1 MTVKITKPE
10 VNIREKLTELD
21 YAHVPY
27 EKMPAG
33 SVIQTVSE
41 MYTTRIAT
49 ASTAFVAT
57 GYYVEINP
65 KFKNSKIFVSIS
77 TSGNNNNS
85 VGHDMFYTLFRVTD
99 NGFGST
105 TSLNL
110 GHGTYG
116 FAGLRTNA
124 AASGTNN
131 RLEVPISMN
140 YFDDGIDIIN
150 TDPIKYEIWFRS
162 ESSSTSVEIPQLI
175 GCITSITAQ
184 EIKQ

>member
-1 MTVKITKPE
+1 MVVKVSKPE
-10 VNIREKLTELD
+10 VNIREKINELD
-21 YAHVPY
+21 YAQVPY

-41 MYTTRIAT
+41 TYKTRIAT
-49 ASTAFVAT
+49 GSTAFVAT
-57 GYYVEINP
+57 GYYVEISP
-65 KFKNSKIFVSIS
+65 KFKSSKIFVTVS
-77 TSGNNNNS
+77 TSGNNNNT
-85 VGHDMFYTLFRVTD
+85 VGHDMFYTLFRITND
-99 NGFGST
+99 GSSN

-110 GHGTYG
+110 GSATYG
-116 FAGLRTNA
+116 FGGLRTNL

-140 YFDDGIDIIN
+140 YFDDVTN

-175 GCITSITAQ
+175 GQITSITAQ

>member
-1 MTVKITKPE
+1 MTVKANKPAFN
-10 VNIREKLTELD
+10 VREKLKSLD
-21 YAHVPY
+21 YSHIPY

-41 MYTTRIAT
+41 MYNTRIAT
-49 ASTAFVAT
+49 GSTSFVST
-57 GYYVEINP
+57 GFYVEINP
-65 KFKNSKIFVSIS
+65 KFKNSKIFVTIS

-85 VGHDMFYTLFRVTD
+85 VGHDMFYTLFRITNDTD
-99 NGFGST
+99 GSSN

-110 GHGTYG
+110 GHPTYG
-116 FAGLRTNA
+116 FGGLRTNL

-140 YFDDGIDIIN
+140 YFDDVTN
-150 TDPIKYEIWFRS
+150 TGPIKYEIWFRS
-162 ESSSTSVEIPQLI
+162 ESSSSSVEIPQLI

>member
-1 MTVKITKPE
+1 MTVRITKPE

-41 MYTTRIAT
+41 MYNTRIAT
-49 ASTAFVAT
+49 GSTAFVAT
-57 GYYVEINP
+57 GYYVEISP
-65 KFKNSKIFVSIS
+65 KFKSSKIFVTIS

-85 VGHDMFYTLFRVTD
+85 VGHDMFYTLFRITND
-99 NGFGST
+99 GSTT

-110 GHGTYG
+110 GSATYG
-116 FAGLRTNA
+116 FGGVRTNL

-140 YFDDGIDIIN
+140 YFDDVTN

-162 ESSSTSVEIPQLI
+162 ESSSSSVEIPQLI

>member
-1 MTVKITKPE
+1 MTVKIEKSE
-10 VNIREKLTELD
+10 IDIRDKLTSLD
-21 YAHVPY
+21 YNTVPY
-27 EKMPAG
+27 HKMPAG

-41 MYTTRIAT
+41 TYNTRI
-49 ASTAFVAT
+49 STGSTSFVST
-57 GYYVEINP
+57 GFYVEISP

-77 TSGNNNNS
+77 TSGNNNNT
-85 VGHDMFYTLFRVTD
+85 VGHDMFYTLFRITS
-99 NGFGST
+99 NGTST

-110 GHGTYG
+110 GHATYG

-140 YFDDGIDIIN
+140 YFDDVNSTN
-150 TDPIKYEIWFRS
+150 TIKYEIWFRS
-162 ESSSTSVEIPQLI
+162 ESTSSSVEIPMLV
-175 GCITSITAQ
+175 GCITSVTAQ

>member
-41 MYTTRIAT
+41 MYNTRIAT
-49 ASTAFVAT
+49 GSTSFVST
-57 GYYVEINP
+57 GFYVEINQ
-65 KFKNSKIFVSIS
+65 KFKSSKIFVSIS

-85 VGHDMFYTLFRVTD
+85 VGHDMFYTLFRITND
-99 NGFGST
+99 GSSN

-110 GHGTYG
+110 GHATLG
-116 FAGLRTNA
+116 FGGVRTNA

-140 YFDDGIDIIN
+140 YFDDVTN
-150 TDPIKYEIWFRS
+150 TDTIKYEIWFRS
-162 ESSSTSVEIPQLI
+162 ESASSSVEMPMLVGQ
-175 GCITSITAQ
+175 ITSITAQ

>member
-1 MTVKITKPE
+1 MTIFVNKPE
-10 VNIREKLTELD
+10 VNIREKISQLD

-41 MYTTRIAT
+41 SYNTRIAT
-49 ASTAFVAT
+49 GSTSFVTT
-57 GYYVEINP
+57 GFYVEISP
-65 KFKNSKIFVSIS
+65 KFKSSKIFVSIS

-85 VGHDMFYTLFRVTD
+85 VGHDMFYTLFRLTD

-110 GHGTYG
+110 GHATYG
-116 FAGLRTNA
+116 FGGLRTNA
-124 AASGTNN
+124 AASGINN

-140 YFDDGIDIIN
+140 YFDDVDT

-162 ESSSTSVEIPQLI
+162 ESSSSSVEIPQLV

>member
-1 MTVKITKPE
+1 MTIIVTKPE
-10 VNIREKLTELD
+10 INIREKLTELD

-41 MYTTRIAT
+41 MYNTRIAT
-49 ASTAFVAT
+49 GSTSFVST
-57 GYYVEINP
+57 GFYVEINP
-65 KFKNSKIFVSIS
+65 KFKNSKIFVTIS

-85 VGHDMFYTLFRVTD
+85 VGHDMFYTLFRITND
-99 NGFGST
+99 NDGSSN

-110 GHGTYG
+110 GHNTLG
-116 FAGLRTNA
+116 FGGVRTNA

-140 YFDDGIDIIN
+140 YFDDVTN
-150 TDPIKYEIWFRS
+150 TDTIKYEIWFRS
-162 ESSSTSVEIPQLI
+162 ESASSSVEMPMLVGQ
-175 GCITSITAQ
+175 ITSITAQ

>member
-1 MTVKITKPE
+1 MTVYANKPAFN
-10 VNIREKLTELD
+10 VREKLKELD
-21 YAHVPY
+21 YGKVPY
-27 EKMPAG
+27 HKMPAG

-41 MYTTRIAT
+41 RYNTRI
-49 ASTAFVAT
+49 STGSTSFVST
-57 GYYVEINP
+57 GFYVEINP

-77 TSGNNNNS
+77 TSGNNNNT
-85 VGHDMFYTLFRVTD
+85 VGHDMFYTLFRITSD
-99 NGFGST
+99 GTST

-110 GHGTYG
+110 GHPTYG
-116 FAGLRTNA
+116 FGGLRTNA

-140 YFDDGIDIIN
+140 YFDDVN
-150 TDPIKYEIWFRS
+150 STDTIKYEIWFRS
-162 ESSSTSVEIPQLI
+162 ESASSSVEIPQLI

>member
-1 MTVKITKPE
+1 MTVRIAKSEIN
-10 VNIREKLTELD
+10 VREKISELD
-21 YAHVPY
+21 YTHVPY

-41 MYTTRIAT
+41 TYKTRIAT
-49 ASTAFVAT
+49 GSTAFVAT
-57 GYYVEINP
+57 GYYVEISP
-65 KFKNSKIFVSIS
+65 KFKSSKIFVSIS

-85 VGHDMFYTLFRVTD
+85 VGHDMFYTLFKITN
-99 NGFGST
+99 NGFDGT

-110 GHGTYG
+110 GSATYG
-116 FAGLRTNA
+116 FGGLRTNL

-140 YFDDGIDIIN
+140 YFDDVTN

-162 ESSSTSVEIPQLI
+162 ESSSSSVEIPQLI

>member
-1 MTVKITKPE
+1 MTVFVKKPE
-10 VNIREKLTELD
+10 LNIREKLNELD
-21 YAHVPY
+21 YTHVPY

-41 MYTTRIAT
+41 MYNTRIAT
-49 ASTAFVAT
+49 GSTSFVST
-57 GYYVEINP
+57 GFYVEISP
-65 KFKNSKIFVSIS
+65 KFKGSKIFVSIS
-77 TSGNNNNS
+77 TSGNNNNT
-85 VGHDMFYTLFRVTD
+85 VGHDLFYTLFRITD
-99 NGFGST
+99 NGSGGT

-110 GHGTYG
+110 GHATYG

-140 YFDDGIDIIN
+140 YFDDAEDLKK
-150 TDPIKYEIWFRS
+150 IKYEIWFRS
-162 ESSSTSVEIPQLI
+162 ESASSSVEIPQLV
-175 GCITSITAQ
+175 GCITSVTAQ

>member
-1 MTVKITKPE
+1 MTVYANKPAFN
-10 VNIREKLTELD
+10 VREKLKELD
-21 YAHVPY
+21 YGKVPY
-27 EKMPAG
+27 HKMPAG

-41 MYTTRIAT
+41 TYNTRI
-49 ASTAFVAT
+49 STGSTSFVST
-57 GYYVEINP
+57 GFYVEINP

-77 TSGNNNNS
+77 TSGNNNNT
-85 VGHDMFYTLFRVTD
+85 VGHDLFYTLFRITSD
-99 NGFGST
+99 GTST

-110 GHGTYG
+110 GHATYG

-140 YFDDGIDIIN
+140 YFDNVNGED
-150 TDPIKYEIWFRS
+150 TIKYEIWFRS
-162 ESSSTSVEIPQLI
+162 ESASSSVEMPMLV
-175 GCITSITAQ
+175 GCITSVTAQ

>member
-1 MTVKITKPE
+1 MTVFVNKPE
-10 VNIREKLTELD
+10 VNIREKISELD

-41 MYTTRIAT
+41 RYITRIAT
-49 ASTAFVAT
+49 GSTSFVST
-57 GYYVEINP
+57 GFYVEISP
-65 KFKNSKIFVSIS
+65 KFKSSKIFVSIS

-99 NGFGST
+99 NGFGGT

-116 FAGLRTNA
+116 FGGVRTNA

-162 ESSSTSVEIPQLI
+162 ESSSSSVEIPQLI

>member
-1 MTVKITKPE
+1 MTVYASKPE
-10 VNIREKLTELD
+10 INVREKLKELD
-21 YAHVPY
+21 YGHVPY
-27 EKMPAG
+27 DKMPAG

-49 ASTAFVAT
+49 GSTAFVAT

-77 TSGNNNNS
+77 TSGNNNNT
-85 VGHDMFYTLFRVTD
+85 VGHDMFYTLLRITSD
-99 NGFGST
+99 GTST

-110 GHGTYG
+110 GHATYG
-116 FAGLRTNA
+116 FGGLRTNA

-140 YFDDGIDIIN
+140 YFDDVTN

-162 ESSSTSVEIPQLI
+162 ESSSSSVEIPQLI

>member
-1 MTVKITKPE
+1 MAVKFTKPE
-10 VNIREKLTELD
+10 INVREKLSELD
-21 YAHVPY
+21 YAKVPY
-27 EKMPAG
+27 HKMPAG

-41 MYTTRIAT
+41 TYNTRIST
-49 ASTAFVAT
+49 ASTSFVST
-57 GYYVEINP
+57 GFYVEINP

-77 TSGNNNNS
+77 TSGNNNNT
-85 VGHDMFYTLFRVTD
+85 VGHDMFYTLFRITSD
-99 NGFGST
+99 ATGT

-110 GHGTYG
+110 GHATYG

-140 YFDDGIDIIN
+140 YFDDVN
-150 TDPIKYEIWFRS
+150 STDTIKYEIWFKS
-162 ESSSTSVEIPQLI
+162 ESASSSVEMPMLV
-175 GCITSITAQ
+175 GCITSVTAQ

>member
-1 MTVKITKPE
+1 MTVRITKPE

-21 YAHVPY
+21 YAHFPY

-41 MYTTRIAT
+41 TYKTRIAT
-49 ASTAFVAT
+49 GSTAFVAT
-57 GYYVEINP
+57 GYYVEISP
-65 KFKNSKIFVSIS
+65 KFKSSKIFVTIS

-85 VGHDMFYTLFRVTD
+85 VGHDMFYTLFRITND
-99 NGFGST
+99 GSTT

-110 GHGTYG
+110 GSATYG
-116 FAGLRTNA
+116 FGGVRTNL

-140 YFDDGIDIIN
+140 YLDDVTN

-162 ESSSTSVEIPQLI
+162 ESSSSSVEIPQLI

>member
-1 MTVKITKPE
+1 MVVKVSKPE
-10 VNIREKLTELD
+10 VNIREKISELD

-41 MYTTRIAT
+41 TYKTRIAT
-49 ASTAFVAT
+49 GSTAFVAT
-57 GYYVEINP
+57 GYYVEISP
-65 KFKNSKIFVSIS
+65 KFKSSKIFVTIS

-85 VGHDMFYTLFRVTD
+85 VGHDMFYTLFRITND
-99 NGFGST
+99 GSTT

-110 GHGTYG
+110 GSATYG
-116 FAGLRTNA
+116 FGGVRTHL

-140 YFDDGIDIIN
+140 YLDDVTN

-162 ESSSTSVEIPQLI
+162 ESSSSSVEIPQLI